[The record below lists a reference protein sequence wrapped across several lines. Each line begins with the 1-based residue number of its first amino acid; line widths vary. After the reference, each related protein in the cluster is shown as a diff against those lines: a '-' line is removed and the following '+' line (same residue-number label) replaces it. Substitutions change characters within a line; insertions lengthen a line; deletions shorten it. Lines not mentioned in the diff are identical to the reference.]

1 LRIWFCVPAGL
12 EGAES
17 VMSRKHAGKQNMKK
31 EKTAGYLSDLE
42 MAAFAGQMAL
52 VLKAG
57 ISGIEGITLMYEDT
71 DDEKDKQLLKQIL
84 DEAEKTGYL
93 APALEKTGA
102 FSPYMVKMTR
112 IGEKTGNLDTV
123 MASLEE
129 YYEEKDELHR
139 NSVNAVFYPLVLT
152 GVLIAVVLVLLV
164 QVMPVFEQVYQE
176 LGAEMTG
183 FPLLLKKIGDAIRMY
198 SVSFLLIL
206 GALALVAFVSRLT
219 PEGQQFWHRFGRHF
233 RSVRTGYE
241 EEAASA
247 FAGVMAMTLA
257 SGLTPEEGLDLSVD
271 LTEEPDFRN
280 KLERVRADLNSG
292 ASLAGSLRQQGILSG
307 VYARLA
313 SLGEKA
319 GNLDRVFG
327 QIAVFYSQDAKDRL
341 NRRMASVE
349 PTLVIVL
356 SVLIGVILLSVMF
369 PLLGI
374 MSAL

>member
-1 LRIWFCVPAGL
+1 
-12 EGAES
+12 
-17 VMSRKHAGKQNMKK
+17 MNRKHAVKQSN
-31 EKTAGYLSDLE
+31 YLSNLE

-52 VLKAG
+52 VLEAG

-71 DDEKDKQLLKQIL
+71 EDERDKRLLKQIL
-84 DEAEKTGYL
+84 DEAEKTGYI
-93 APALEKTGA
+93 APALEKTGV
-102 FSPYMVKMTR
+102 FPPYMVKMTR

-123 MASLEE
+123 MASLEK
-129 YYEEKDELHR
+129 YYEEKEELHQ

-183 FPLLLKKIGDAIRMY
+183 FPLLLKKTGDAIRMY

-206 GALALVAFVSRLT
+206 GALVLVVFVSRLT

-233 RSVRTGYE
+233 RSVRQGYE
-241 EEAASA
+241 AEAAA
-247 FAGVMAMTLA
+247 EFAGVMTMTLA

-271 LTEEPDFRN
+271 LAEEPDFRS
-280 KLERVRADLNSG
+280 KLERVRADLNRG
-292 ASLAGSLRQQGILSG
+292 MSLAGSLRQQGIFSG

-319 GNLDRVFG
+319 GTLDRVFG
-327 QIAVFYSQDAKDRL
+327 QIAVLCSQDAKDRL

-349 PTLVIVL
+349 PVLVIVL
-356 SVLIGVILLSVMF
+356 SVLIGAILLSVMF